1 MKVQK
6 EELYLPTWSF
16 MLFPK
21 KPDTFTFVWTIIYVY
36 KDCGKRIYN
45 TSNSGSFQGHYII
58 KFSGRT

>member
-6 EELYLPTWSF
+6 EELYLRTWSF

-36 KDCGKRIYN
+36 KDLWK
-45 TSNSGSFQGHYII
+45 TYIQHI
-58 KFSGRT
+58 QQW

>member
-36 KDCGKRIYN
+36 KDLWK
-45 TSNSGSFQGHYII
+45 TYIQHI
-58 KFSGRT
+58 QQW